1 MNITQAGLN
10 KTIRI
15 NGIKL
20 SNELVQINLL
30 NGSRVQGFRALFFR
44 LLAQNQIN
52 IPFILV
58 TGMGEK
64 IQGSCCVAAEDI
76 KRTKQ
81 LVTMEPEL
89 RENIEILPAV
99 GALTLFPHHSNLKLL
114 GLSFYILGQAR
125 LPFYG
130 MASSISSL
138 TFITDYPQLDKA
150 VSTLLEYVDLPP
162 NHAPFRPEISVIQQK
177 R

>member
-10 KTIRI
+10 KKIRI

-30 NGSRVQGFRALFFR
+30 NGSQAQDFRALFFR

-64 IQGSCCVAAEDI
+64 IQGSCCVAAEDANCVE
-76 KRTKQ
+76 K
-81 LVTMEPEL
+81 LVAMKPEL

-99 GALTLFPHHSNLKLL
+99 GALTLFPHYSNLKLL
-114 GLSFYILGQAR
+114 GLFFYLLGEAH
-125 LPFYG
+125 LPLYG

-138 TFITDYPQLDKA
+138 TFITDYPQLDNA

-162 NHAPFRPEISVIQQK
+162 NHAPFRPEIHVIQQK